1 MLNPINV
8 TLTKLFQ
15 WPLDENSIN
24 LLMKQLFHHQR
35 RREVN
40 DILHL
45 YESS

>member
-1 MLNPINV
+1 MFNTIYLR
-8 TLTKLFQ
+8 LTKFYQ

-24 LLMKQLFHHQR
+24 LLMTRLFHHRR

-40 DILHL
+40 DTLYL